1 VFDIQEEVL
10 SLQALDEDLG
20 LYLDLDLEV
29 SLSLP
34 FPSLTVLAQKV

>member
-1 VFDIQEEVL
+1 VFDIQEVL
-10 SLQALDEDLG
+10 SFQALDEDLG
-20 LYLDLDLEV
+20 PYLDLDLEV